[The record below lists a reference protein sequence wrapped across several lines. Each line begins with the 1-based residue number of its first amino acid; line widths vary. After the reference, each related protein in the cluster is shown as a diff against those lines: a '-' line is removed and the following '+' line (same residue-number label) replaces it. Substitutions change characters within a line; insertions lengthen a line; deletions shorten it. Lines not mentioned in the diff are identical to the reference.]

1 MEDEQGRSVAG
12 TIACVPDATP
22 LDLDETFLWQAANL
36 PRATVLI
43 ALDRRG
49 SVSPVDRWH
58 LPSIDATGKREPRL
72 LFSTPPACRAVVIDL
87 TAGETMSDHSV
98 HENAIVQV
106 VSGTVRLGTA
116 EGETECAAGT
126 LATFAP
132 GERHSITAVETA
144 RLLLLLAP
152 WPGDGHYAAG
162 KAEHLAENVR
172 VPPLTS

>member
-1 MEDEQGRSVAG
+1 ME
-12 TIACVPDATP
+12 
-22 LDLDETFLWQAANL
+22 
-36 PRATVLI
+36 
-43 ALDRRG
+43 
-49 SVSPVDRWH
+49 RWH
-58 LPSIDATGKREPRL
+58 LPSIVATGKREPRL

-87 TAGETMSDHSV
+87 KEGETMSDHSV

-116 EGETECAAGT
+116 AGETECPAGT

-132 GERHSITAVETA
+132 RERHSVTAVEAA

-162 KAEHLAENVR
+162 ERQHLAENVH
-172 VPPLTS
+172 VPPLAH